1 MGNEIRLDGAGF
13 RMKLIGAL
21 ALVYIVWGTTYYA
34 LDIVV
39 RELPPLFA
47 NGSRFVVAGLV
58 MLGIALFSG
67 QALPRGRQ
75 WLWSV
80 VIGAL
85 MVFGAMTLVTA
96 AQAQGIGSGLVA
108 TVVATM
114 PLWLAFWSRLGGER
128 ISVTAWAA
136 LGVGAAGAAVLAL
149 EGDFSAT
156 PMGAVFAFA
165 APVCW
170 SLGSWLSRRVS
181 LPAPAMTSAMQWLA
195 GGLLSL
201 MVSAPFEPWPVL
213 TALSPA
219 AWGAWLYLVVLGT
232 LVALNAYLWL
242 LKHAPAPVAG
252 SYTFVNPAVALAVGA
267 GLGREVFTGW
277 VFVAMPMILLAL
289 ALLLYGNAIL
299 AGVRQSAA
307 RVSSWV
313 LNLRSS
319 S

>member
-1 MGNEIRLDGAGF
+1 
-13 RMKLIGAL
+13 MKLMGAL

-58 MLGIALFSG
+58 MLVIALITG

-75 WLWSV
+75 WLWSL

-128 ISVTAWAA
+128 IPVSAWAA
-136 LGVGAAGAAVLAL
+136 LGVGATGAAVLAL

-201 MVSAPFEPWPVL
+201 LVSAPIESWPTL
-213 TALSPA
+213 SALSPA
-219 AWGAWLYLVVLGT
+219 VWGAWLYLVVLGT

-277 VFVAMPMILLAL
+277 VFVAMPLILLAL
-289 ALLLYGNAIL
+289 ALLLYGNAIVAWL
-299 AGVRQSAA
+299 RQRGAQ
-307 RVSSWV
+307 VGSW
-313 LNLRSS
+313 LMNLRSTP
-319 S
+319 